1 MKAFFSFLLLSAM
14 FCSLSA
20 QKPVDLKLNL
30 ELNKTYRAKQNITQD
45 TKQTVQGNEQSV
57 QTINTLVMSLKPLK
71 IEDHNMVAEVRFD
84 TIITKISMPQME
96 INSSHEG
103 DLNSSDPGKMLECVL
118 HRLSNST
125 FLVRMTDAGKVTGIM
140 NIDQVAT
147 SVLQGLDSIQGQMAA
162 FVKTRSEMMIGEK
175 AVTTMIEGFTAYL
188 PDKEI
193 KAGDKWD
200 SNLNISAG
208 GMDMTMNTT
217 YKLDNLSKN
226 EAAISGDV
234 IIDSSGSEPME
245 MNGAKITPDIRGIG
259 KTQITV
265 DPKTGWIIKGS
276 IKQQLKGEMNVS
288 APGTS
293 MQIPV
298 EINSEGEIVVL

>member
-1 MKAFFSFLLLSAM
+1 
-14 FCSLSA
+14 
-20 QKPVDLKLNL
+20 
-30 ELNKTYRAKQNITQD
+30 
-45 TKQTVQGNEQSV
+45 
-57 QTINTLVMSLKPLK
+57 
-71 IEDHNMVAEVRFD
+71 
-84 TIITKISMPQME
+84 
-96 INSSHEG
+96 
-103 DLNSSDPGKMLECVL
+103 
-118 HRLSNST
+118 
-125 FLVRMTDAGKVTGIM
+125 
-140 NIDQVAT
+140 
-147 SVLQGLDSIQGQMAA
+147 
-162 FVKTRSEMMIGEK
+162 
-175 AVTTMIEGFTAYL
+175 
-188 PDKEI
+188 
-193 KAGDKWD
+193 
-200 SNLNISAG
+200 
-208 GMDMTMNTT
+208 MNTT

-298 EINSEGEIVVL
+298 EINSDGEIVAL